1 MIVADVRRALRRDDA
16 QLVLRLIARG
26 NAIEFE
32 RAEGVL
38 RDEGLDV
45 LLDDPRLLTGLL
57 ESRQGACASYPLFAY
72 VLVRHAMQSVGESDR
87 VLADYVASI
96 LMHFGLQQRANRV
109 GESDDEYYDTVAG
122 LLGAVDGPDAQRAFL
137 VRAHLGNYALWLS
150 GMFPEF
156 IAGRHHR
163 RGAPDL
169 DYFEEVGR
177 RGYQLAADHRLATEH
192 GLATLYSA
200 AAERFP
206 LLRVALN
213 RVSDRTLFANRY
225 SPERLMRQVR
235 DEARWK
241 LVS

>member
-26 NAIEFE
+26 SAMEYE
-32 RAEGVL
+32 RAEASL
-38 RDEGLDV
+38 RDEGLDA
-45 LLDDPRLLTGLL
+45 LLDDPRLLTALL
-57 ESRQGACASYPLFAY
+57 DSRQGACASYPLFAY
-72 VLVRHAMQSVGESDR
+72 VVVRHAMQSVGESDR

-96 LMHFGLQQRANRV
+96 LLHFGLQQRANRV
-109 GESDDEYYDTVAG
+109 ADSDDEYYDTVAE

-150 GMFPEF
+150 GMFPDF
-156 IAGRHHR
+156 LAGRHHR

-192 GLATLYSA
+192 GLVTLYSA

-241 LVS
+241 LLS

>member
-1 MIVADVRRALRRDDA
+1 MILADVRRALKRDDA

-26 NAIEFE
+26 SATEYE
-32 RAEGVL
+32 RAEALL
-38 RDEGLDV
+38 RDEGIDV
-45 LLDDPRLLTGLL
+45 LLDDSRLLAGLL

-72 VLVRHAMQSVGESDR
+72 VVVRHAMQSVGETDR
-87 VLADYVASI
+87 ALADYVASI
-96 LMHFGLQQRANRV
+96 LLHFGLQQRANRV
-109 GESDDEYYDTVAG
+109 ANSDDEYYDTLVH
-122 LLGAVDGPDAQRAFL
+122 LLDAVDGPDAQRAFL

-156 IAGRHHR
+156 IAGRYQ
-163 RGAPDL
+163 
-169 DYFEEVGR
+169 YFEEMGR

-192 GLATLYSA
+192 GLVTLYSA

-213 RVSDRTLFANRY
+213 RVSDQTLFANRH

-241 LVS
+241 LLS

>member
-26 NAIEFE
+26 NASAYE
-32 RAEGVL
+32 RAEGLL

-213 RVSDRTLFANRY
+213 RVSDRTIFANRY

-241 LVS
+241 LLS

>member
-1 MIVADVRRALRRDDA
+1 MAMILADVRRALKRDDA

-26 NAIEFE
+26 SAIEYE
-32 RAEGVL
+32 RAEGQL

-45 LLDDPRLLTGLL
+45 LLDDPRLLDGLL

-72 VLVRHAMQSVGESDR
+72 VLVRHAMQSVGETDR
-87 VLADYVASI
+87 VLADYVASL

-109 GESDDEYYDTVAG
+109 AESDDEYYDTLAH

-156 IAGRHHR
+156 ISGRFQ
-163 RGAPDL
+163 
-169 DYFEEVGR
+169 YFEEVGR

-192 GLATLYSA
+192 GLVALYTA

-213 RVSDRTLFANRY
+213 RVSDRTLFAHHF
-225 SPERLMRQVR
+225 SPERLMREVADEVR
-235 DEARWK
+235 FK
-241 LVS
+241 LLS

>member
-26 NAIEFE
+26 NAIAYE
-32 RAEGVL
+32 RAEGQL
-38 RDEGLDV
+38 RDEGLDA

-96 LMHFGLQQRANRV
+96 LLHFGLQQRANRV

-192 GLATLYSA
+192 GLAALYSA

>member
-1 MIVADVRRALRRDDA
+1 MIVANVRRALRRDDA
-16 QLVLRLIARG
+16 QLVLRLVARG
-26 NAIEFE
+26 SASEYE

-38 RDEGLDV
+38 RDEGLDT
-45 LLDDPRLLTGLL
+45 LLDDPRLLTALL
-57 ESRQGACASYPLFAY
+57 ESRQGSCASYPLFAY
-72 VLVRHAMQSVGESDR
+72 VVVRHAMQSVGESDR

-96 LMHFGLQQRANRV
+96 LMQFGLHQRANRV
-109 GESDDEYYDTVAG
+109 AESDDEYYDTVAD

-137 VRAHLGNYALWLS
+137 VRAHLGNYSLWLS
-150 GMFPEF
+150 GMFPEL
-156 IAGRHHR
+156 ISGRHHR

-169 DYFEEVGR
+169 DYFEEAGR

-192 GLATLYSA
+192 GLASLYAA

-225 SPERLMRQVR
+225 SPERLMRHVR
-235 DEARWK
+235 DEVRWK

>member
-26 NAIEFE
+26 NAIEYE
-32 RAEGVL
+32 RAEGLL

-96 LMHFGLQQRANRV
+96 LLHFGLQQRANRV

-177 RGYQLAADHRLATEH
+177 RGYQLAADHRLASEH
-192 GLATLYSA
+192 GLVTLYSA

-241 LVS
+241 LLS

>member
-1 MIVADVRRALRRDDA
+1 
-16 QLVLRLIARG
+16 
-26 NAIEFE
+26 
-32 RAEGVL
+32 
-38 RDEGLDV
+38 
-45 LLDDPRLLTGLL
+45 
-57 ESRQGACASYPLFAY
+57 
-72 VLVRHAMQSVGESDR
+72 
-87 VLADYVASI
+87 
-96 LMHFGLQQRANRV
+96 
-109 GESDDEYYDTVAG
+109 
-122 LLGAVDGPDAQRAFL
+122 L

-213 RVSDRTLFANRY
+213 RVSDRTIFANRY

-241 LVS
+241 LLS

>member
-1 MIVADVRRALRRDDA
+1 MIVADIRHALRRDDA

-26 NAIEFE
+26 SAAEFE

-38 RDEGLDV
+38 RDEGLDT
-45 LLDDPRLLTGLL
+45 LLDDPRLLSALL

-72 VLVRHAMQSVGESDR
+72 VVVRHAMQSVGETDR

-96 LMHFGLQQRANRV
+96 MLHFGLQQRANRV
-109 GESDDEYYDTVAG
+109 GEADDEYYDTVAE
-122 LLGAVDGPDAQRAFL
+122 LLGAVDGPDAQRAFM

-150 GMFPEF
+150 GMFPEY
-156 IAGRHHR
+156 ISGRHHR

-177 RGYQLAADHRLATEH
+177 RGYQLAADHQLASDF
-192 GLATLYSA
+192 GLVTLYSA

-225 SPERLMRQVR
+225 SPDRLMRQVR

-241 LVS
+241 LLS

>member
-26 NAIEFE
+26 NAIEYE
-32 RAEGVL
+32 RAEGKL
-38 RDEGLDV
+38 RDEGLDA

-96 LMHFGLQQRANRV
+96 LLHFGLQQRANRV